1 MKKASKLTALAL
13 ASLMILSGCG
23 AKTGKDS
30 KDSKDSGMKEE
41 SGFKPNPIVENEGT
55 PIENGTI
62 KIGIVAESPFKGV
75 FHEAFANDNFD
86 MTIMNWVGM
95 GGFFDGDPDFKL
107 GNTGLGKIEFKPEE
121 KKAIITIHDKATWS
135 DGVPVTAKD
144 FLRYYLIVGH
154 PDYEGVRFG
163 TDYMNVVGM
172 QEYHDGK
179 AKEVSG
185 VKILSDKSLEVN
197 FKEFDHSVYW
207 GKGIPFNPVPDH
219 VYKDIP
225 VKEQATSDATR
236 KHPLSFGPYV
246 IKEIVPGQQ
255 VIAEANP
262 YYAFGKPKTPKMEIK
277 AVPSAQVVAASK
289 SGEYDIIDT
298 FNTDLYEKFAALK
311 NGKIAS
317 NYAGGYSYISFKL
330 GKWNKE
336 KNEVVTDP
344 NAKMADKN
352 LRKAMAMAVD
362 RDTINKKLQNN
373 LSIPLYQ
380 LIPPMFATI
389 YDKDFEGIKYDL
401 EGAKKVLDEA
411 GFKDTNGDGIREDK
425 NGKPLKINFAAMQG
439 SSTQEPT
446 VQFFLQQW
454 KEIGLDVQ
462 LVGGR
467 LMEFNSFYE
476 KIENDD
482 PEIDAYMGGWSTG
495 SNPDPTGF
503 YGRHEVY
510 NFPRFASPELDKL
523 LANIV
528 TLDNTDPKVR
538 LQHYVDLSKYLVV
551 DEAVVIPLFS
561 TTTKSFVNNRV
572 KKYDT
577 SLPKEGVAPF
587 RNSDLELT
595 KESPDVDK

>member
-13 ASLMILSGCG
+13 ASLMLLSACG
-23 AKTGKDS
+23 GKGGKETAKND
-30 KDSKDSGMKEE
+30 E
-41 SGFKPNPIVENEGT
+41 GFKPNPIVENEGT
-55 PIENGTI
+55 PIQNGTL
-62 KIGIVAESPFKGV
+62 KIGIVGESTFKGV
-75 FHEAFANDNFD
+75 FHEAFAGDSFD
-86 MTIMNWVGM
+86 MGIMNWVGM
-95 GGFFDGDPDFKL
+95 GGFFDGDPDQKL

-121 KKAIITIHDKATWS
+121 KKAIITIHEKATWS

-144 FLRYYLIVGH
+144 FLRYYLIIGH

-179 AKEVSG
+179 AKDVSG
-185 VKILSDKSLEVN
+185 VKVLSDKSLEVN
-197 FKEFDHSVYW
+197 FKEFDHSIYW

-225 VKEQATSDATR
+225 VKEQETHDATR
-236 KHPLSFGPYV
+236 KHPLSFGAFV

-262 YYAFGKPKTPKMEIK
+262 YYAFGKPKVQRMEIK
-277 AVPSAQVVAASK
+277 MIPSAQVVAASK
-289 SGEYDIIDT
+289 AGEFDIIDS

-317 NYAGGYSYISFKL
+317 NYTGGYNYISFKL

-380 LIPPMFATI
+380 LIPPMFSTI
-389 YDKDFEGIKYDL
+389 YDKDFEGIRYNL
-401 EGAKKVLDEA
+401 ESAKKLLDEA
-411 GFKDTNGDGIREDK
+411 GYKDTNGDGIREDK

-439 SSTQEPT
+439 GATQEPT
-446 VQFFLQQW
+446 VQFFIQQW
-454 KEIGLDVQ
+454 KSIGLDVQ
-462 LVGGR
+462 LVTGR
-467 LMEFNSFYE
+467 LIEFNSFYD
-476 KIENDD
+476 KIEADD
-482 PEIDAYMGGWSTG
+482 PEIDAYMGAWNTG

-523 LANIV
+523 LADIV
-528 TLDNTDPKVR
+528 TLDNTDAKVR
-538 LQHYVDLSKYLVV
+538 LKHYTDLSKYLVT
-551 DEAVVIPLFS
+551 DEAVVIPIFS
-561 TTTKSFVNNRV
+561 YTTKSFVNNRV
-572 KKYDT
+572 KKYDV
-577 SLPKEGVAPF
+577 SLPKEGQTPF
-587 RNSDLELT
+587 RNSDIELT

>member
-30 KDSKDSGMKEE
+30 KDSGKKEE
-41 SGFKPNPIVENEGT
+41 SGFKPNPVVENEGT

-62 KIGIVAESPFKGV
+62 KIGIISESPFKGI
-75 FHEAFANDNFD
+75 FHEAFAGDNFD

-107 GNTGLGKIEFKPEE
+107 GNTGLGKIEFKKEE
-121 KKAIITIHDKATWS
+121 KKAIITIHEKATWS

-163 TDYMNVVGM
+163 TDYMNVIGM

-179 AKEVSG
+179 AKDVSG
-185 VKILSDKSLEVN
+185 VKILSDKSLEVS
-197 FKEFDHSVYW
+197 FKEFDHSIYW

-219 VYKDIP
+219 IYKDIP
-225 VKEQATSDATR
+225 VKEQATADATR

-262 YYAFGKPKTPKMEIK
+262 YYAFGKPKTPRMEIK
-277 AVPSAQVVAASK
+277 AVPSAQVVAAAK
-289 SGEYDIIDT
+289 SGEYDIIDS
-298 FNTDLYEKFAALK
+298 FSSDLYEKFAALK

-317 NYAGGYSYISFKL
+317 NYYGGYGYISFKL

-362 RDTINKKLQNN
+362 RDTVNKKLQNN

-411 GFKDTNGDGIREDK
+411 GYKDTNGDGIREDK

-454 KEIGLDVQ
+454 KAIGLDVQ
-462 LVGGR
+462 LVTGR
-467 LMEFNSFYE
+467 LIEFNSFYE

-503 YGRHEVY
+503 YGRHEVF
-510 NFPRFASPELDKL
+510 NFQRFASPELDKL
-523 LANIV
+523 LADIV
-528 TLDNTDPKVR
+528 TLDNTDPSVR
-538 LQHYVDLSKYLVV
+538 LQHYKDLSKYLVV
-551 DEAVVIPLFS
+551 DEAVVIPIFS
-561 TTTKSFVNNRV
+561 QTTKSFVNNRV